1 MGGERMYQYS
11 RTIAFGQCQ
20 LLLMKPQLPITK
32 GFSMLEALA
41 AMMVLSLL
49 CLSLMSFQLQSM
61 QAQRDALSMQQAVA
75 MAQDLSQ
82 RMQVHPGA
90 WSWYQLNL
98 DGVPASWDC
107 QQKSCTAQQWA
118 QSDLADWW
126 TELQQRLPMA
136 KARMKTIS
144 NGTPKVELLLAWP
157 SATLSDHSDQPPDC
171 PASFRCWSA
180 SWRP

>member
-1 MGGERMYQYS
+1 
-11 RTIAFGQCQ
+11 
-20 LLLMKPQLPITK
+20 MKIIQPKCK

-61 QAQRDALSMQQAVA
+61 QAQRDALSLQQALA

-90 WSWYQLNL
+90 WSWYQLNIGDTPTPL
-98 DGVPASWDC
+98 DC
-107 QQKSCTAQQWA
+107 QQQSCSAQQWA

-126 TELQQRLPMA
+126 TELRQRLPLA
-136 KARMKTIS
+136 KARLQTNS
-144 NGTPKVELLLAWP
+144 TGTPKTELMLAWP
-157 SATLSDHSDQPPDC
+157 SATLSEKLDQSAEC
-171 PASFRCWSA
+171 PVSYRCWST

>member
-1 MGGERMYQYS
+1 MYQHSGAFALGQS
-11 RTIAFGQCQ
+11 RD
-20 LLLMKPQLPITK
+20 LLMKTIQPISK

-61 QAQRDALSMQQAVA
+61 QAQRDAMSLQQALA
-75 MAQDLSQ
+75 MAQDLSH

-90 WSWYQLNL
+90 WPWYQLNIGDTPTPL
-98 DGVPASWDC
+98 DC
-107 QQKSCTAQQWA
+107 QIQSCSAQQWA

-126 TELQQRLPMA
+126 TELRQRLPMA
-136 KARMKTIS
+136 KARIQTVS
-144 NGTPKVELLLAWP
+144 TGEPKVDVMLAWP
-157 SATLSDHSDQPPDC
+157 SATLAENPDQSAEC
-171 PASFRCWSA
+171 PASYRCWST